1 MAHVLSFQVSSPL
14 TFILYRHD
22 FNMSSDFVIIFPDK
36 KITSFEKVNSTPQKV
51 GVEITFANQIKV
63 CAGI

>member
-1 MAHVLSFQVSSPL
+1 MF
-14 TFILYRHD
+14 FIVM
-22 FNMSSDFVIIFPDK
+22 NISA
-36 KITSFEKVNSTPQKV
+36 SFEKVNSTPKKV